1 MRKGERLKPYL
12 DRLYGYAISLVR
24 DRERAK
30 DLVQESA
37 LRAMTAKN
45 IPADERAYRAWLFR
59 ILRNIFL
66 DQARREKV
74 AAQIVESEPEP
85 ETEFWQGEERFIVV
99 LTVRIEIE
107 KLPPAKREII
117 TLIDIVGFSYAEAA
131 ELLNVPVGTVMSRL
145 SRARRSLLDAISA
158 SNVRPLPVRKKKRLS

>member
-30 DLVQESA
+30 DLVQECA
-37 LRAMTAKN
+37 LRAMMAKN
-45 IPADERAYRAWLFR
+45 IPTDERAYRAWLFR

-66 DQARREKV
+66 DQVRREEV
-74 AAQIVESEPEP
+74 AAQMFESEAEP
-85 ETEFWQGEERFIVV
+85 ETEFWQGEESFIVV

-117 TLIDIVGFSYAEAA
+117 TLVDIVGFSYAEAA

-145 SRARRSLLDAISA
+145 SRARRALLDAISA
-158 SNVRPLPVRKKKRLS
+158 SNVRPLPVKKMKRMS